1 MSGGG
6 DSEFRPPPPSS
17 EGEMKK
23 EIVLLTALLL
33 VAVPLIM
40 ATSSDGAD
48 GDSAPTVTIG
58 NENLEVKSS
67 GSNNEYYLIDVSTE
81 SEDNYSK
88 YEIDE
93 DESEDTFTNY
103 EILTGSEYNGKD
115 LNITIPTGTTLY
127 LINVTKGDHYG
138 VDFSN
143 TLKSITISGDGKLDA
158 APQPT
163 DVICQRYIGFNGV
176 PTNIEGIEITDIVML
191 YGGSIANDGDKLPS
205 TDLTIKNLKATDHPE
220 KDTGTFIIAGSRFSD
235 VGVTN
240 LTIESLTVLDGI
252 SVSVFGGCHNT
263 FQTRD
268 SCGSVDETNVV
279 VNGGSYLAIYGG
291 SFQGLYSDGWENKV
305 PKDSICRETNV
316 TVGPNVT
323 VKNVYG
329 GGYLDVSSGNTNVLV
344 QGATVTEN
352 VYGGGLR
359 SGAETT
365 NVTIISGNARDVY
378 GGSRTSGIIGDT
390 AVTISGGSISSI
402 YGGNYRGTD
411 GTEDFS
417 GNVSIMV
424 TGGSISG
431 NVYGGGC
438 RSGSEDVN
446 ISVIGNV
453 TFDTD
458 SVIYGGSCYNG
469 EVSSVEITVKDV
481 LWVHS
486 IYGGSLGN
494 KESPGGETG
503 SARIVVDNSY
513 VRQSYGGGYYSTTGT
528 TETIYKSG
536 STVQNH
542 IFGGGYGAPVT
553 STHIVVEEGVSVAHS
568 VYGGGH
574 YSSTDD
580 VVIDILGGDIGRGV
594 LAGGRDDNSSN
605 PDNKGLSSVGDAVIN
620 VYGGNIGQTGDKD
633 RGVFAGGGSDDENGQ
648 VTGKV
653 SINILGGNVY
663 AVTLSDAN
671 VKDPILP
678 RESPEV
684 EISGGKFN
692 TPIKSEWLADGVDFT
707 YDSEGNMVITESRP
721 PTSWDDE
728 ELPPFVPTQDSDDN
742 TVTIVACAAAAAV
755 AAIMAVFLIIDRK
768 R

>member
-1 MSGGG
+1 MGEGILS
-6 DSEFRPPPPSS
+6 FVPPPPSS

-58 NENLEVKSS
+58 NENLEVKST
-67 GSNNEYYLIDVSTE
+67 GSNNEYYLIDVSTG
-81 SEDNYSK
+81 SGDNFSK
-88 YEIDE
+88 YATD
-93 DESEDTFTNY
+93 DDKDTFTNY
-103 EILTGSEYNGKD
+103 KILTRSDYNGKD
-115 LNITIPTGTTLY
+115 LKITIPSSTTLY
-127 LINVTKGDHYG
+127 LINVTKQDHYG
-138 VDFSN
+138 VNFNDSLN
-143 TLKSITISGDGKLDA
+143 SITISGEGNLDA
-158 APQPT
+158 APQAPGN
-163 DVICQRYIGFNGV
+163 ICQRYIGFNGV
-176 PTNIEGIEITDIVML
+176 STTIDGIEITDIVML
-191 YGGSIANDGDKLPS
+191 YGGSIANDDVKLSS
-205 TDLTIKNLKATDHPE
+205 TNLFIRSLSATDFTQNDD
-220 KDTGTFIIAGSRFSD
+220 KNTYIVAGSRFSD

-240 LTIESLTVLDGI
+240 LNIESLTVSDGI
-252 SVSVFGGCHNT
+252 NVSVFGGCHNT

-365 NVTIISGNARDVY
+365 NVTFISGNARDVY
-378 GGSRTSGIIGDT
+378 GGSRTSGIVGDT
-390 AVTISGGSISSI
+390 AMTISGGSINSI
-402 YGGNYRGTD
+402 YGGNYRGT
-411 GTEDFS
+411 GSTEDS
-417 GNVSIMV
+417 TRNVSIMV

-438 RSGSEDVN
+438 RSGSEDVI
-446 ISVIGNV
+446 ISVIGYV

-481 LWVHS
+481 PWIHS

-494 KESPGGETG
+494 TEFPGGKTG

-605 PDNKGLSSVGDAVIN
+605 PENKGLSSVGDAVIN

-633 RGVFAGGGSDDENGQ
+633 RGVFAGGGSDDENGK
-648 VTGKV
+648 VTGRV

-671 VKDPILP
+671 VKDPIP
-678 RESPEV
+678 PKETPEV

-692 TPIKSEWLADGVDFT
+692 TPIESEWLADGVDFT

-728 ELPPFVPTQDSDDN
+728 ELPPFIPPQDSGDD

>member
-1 MSGGG
+1 
-6 DSEFRPPPPSS
+6 
-17 EGEMKK
+17 MKK
-23 EIVLLTALLL
+23 EIVILTALLL

-48 GDSAPTVTIG
+48 GDSTPTVTIG
-58 NENLEVKSS
+58 GESLAVTKIDSS
-67 GSNNEYYLIDVSTE
+67 DEYYLIDVSAG
-81 SEDNYSK
+81 SGDNFSK
-88 YEIDE
+88 YATD
-93 DESEDTFTNY
+93 DSKDTFTNY
-103 EILTGSEYNGKD
+103 EILTKSEYDNAD
-115 LNITIPTGTTLY
+115 LKITIPSGTTLY
-127 LINVTKGDHYG
+127 LINATRQDHYG
-138 VDFSN
+138 VNFNDSLN
-143 TLKSITISGDGKLDA
+143 SITISGEGNLDA
-158 APQPT
+158 APQAPG
-163 DVICQRYIGFNGV
+163 DICQRYIGFNGV
-176 PTNIEGIEITDIVML
+176 PTTIDGIEITDIVML
-191 YGGSIANDGDKLPS
+191 YGGSIANDDAKLPS
-205 TDLTIKNLKATDHPE
+205 TDLLIRSLSATDFTQNDD
-220 KDTGTFIIAGSRFSD
+220 KSTYIVAGSRFSD
-235 VGVTN
+235 VDETN
-240 LTIESLTVLDGI
+240 LTIESLTASDDI
-252 SVSVFGGCHNT
+252 NVSVFGGCHNT

-268 SCGSVDETNVV
+268 SCGSVDVTNVT

-291 SFQGLYSDGWENKV
+291 SYQYGYSKNYEGVV
-305 PKDSICRETNV
+305 PISSTCGETNV
-316 TVGPNVT
+316 KLGTGVTVG
-323 VKNVYG
+323 NVYG
-329 GGYLDVSSGNTNVLV
+329 GGYADVNTTSTNVTID
-344 QGATVTEN
+344 GASVTSN
-352 VYGGGLR
+352 VYGGGHQ

-365 NVTIISGNARDVY
+365 SVTFISGNAIDVY
-378 GGSRTSGIIGDT
+378 GGSRTSGIVGDT
-390 AVTISGGSISSI
+390 AVTISGGSINSI

-411 GTEDFS
+411 STEDS
-417 GNVSIMV
+417 TGNVSIMV

-446 ISVIGNV
+446 ISVIGDV

-469 EVSSVEITVKDV
+469 EVSSVVITVKDV

-728 ELPPFVPTQDSDDN
+728 ELPPFVPTQDSDDD